1 LCRDER
7 DLHRLLHRAP
17 SGAHLRGGGRP
28 AARRPGGGGGLGL
41 HWGRLTAMIGPL
53 LIIVVLVVA
62 LPIAFI
68 ITGGVISVILGQS
81 LAKEGEYLNEGSE
94 LIDLNV

>member
-1 LCRDER
+1 M
-7 DLHRLLHRAP
+7 
-17 SGAHLRGGGRP
+17 
-28 AARRPGGGGGLGL
+28 GLGQTGL
-41 HWGRLTAMIGPL
+41 MIGPI
-53 LIIVVLVVA
+53 LIVIVLVVA

-68 ITGGVISVILGQS
+68 ITGGVLAVILGQS